1 MNAIMMPGTGARRR
15 KPGPGVVGD
24 VDFAAPVPCRMT
36 GKIPDDNLEQLM
48 ERAARLKSNAERA
61 PRALLE
67 ELVIL
72 IMEESAGD
80 RPRDET
86 PRMSW
91 IGLSASEFG
100 SAGVYAGFSP
110 LAKSALISPTASNPT
125 AIRNSPS
132 VIPAASRLSWL
143 IRACVVVA
151 G

>member
-1 MNAIMMPGTGARRR
+1 
-15 KPGPGVVGD
+15 
-24 VDFAAPVPCRMT
+24 
-36 GKIPDDNLEQLM
+36 M
-48 ERAARLKSNAERA
+48 ERAARLENQALKGHGRS
-61 PRALLE
+61 ALLE

-86 PRMSW
+86 PRMRW
-91 IGLSASEFG
+91 DWLACRPEFG

-110 LAKSALISPTASNPT
+110 LAKSAWISPTASNPT
-125 AIRNSPS
+125 AIRNNPS

-143 IRACVVVA
+143 VRACVVVA